1 MGCVMDLRL
10 LEEGLFEQDMKYISI
25 GFFCISMV
33 LSGCLEIFENEKK
46 EELKAGGESAID
58 RKKKLNEME
67 LQIQKLEW
75 ENSRLSLK
83 LVTVDGG
90 ALVRDKTTGLW
101 HYDVQRNPFTG
112 RAFQSFSNESPRAEA
127 DFLLGRK
134 DGMERFW
141 WPNGKLQEEGQ
152 WFDGMENGIFRKWNK
167 EGVPTQ
173 IIRYKNGQI
182 TEVIL
187 DNR

>member
-1 MGCVMDLRL
+1 MRL
-10 LEEGLFEQDMKYISI
+10 LLAVEGLFDQSMKYFSISL
-25 GFFCISMV
+25 FCASLV
-33 LSGCLEIFENEKK
+33 LSGCLEIFEDGTK
-46 EELKAGGESAID
+46 EELLKEGESAID
-58 RKKKLNEME
+58 RKKKLKEME
-67 LQIQKLEW
+67 LEIQKLEW

-83 LVTVDGG
+83 LVTVDGE
-90 ALVRDKTTGLW
+90 ALVRFKTTGLW

-112 RAFQSFSNESPRAEA
+112 RAFQSFPNESPRAEA

-141 WPNGKLQEEGQ
+141 WPNGKLKEEGQ
-152 WFDGMENGIFRKWNK
+152 WFDGTENGVFRKWNEDGRITK
-167 EGVPTQ
+167 

-187 DNR
+187 DSP

>member
-1 MGCVMDLRL
+1 MHLRL
-10 LEEGLFEQDMKYISI
+10 PEESLFEQDMKYIAI
-25 GFFCISMV
+25 CFFCISMV
-33 LSGCLEIFENEKK
+33 LSGCLEIFEDEKK
-46 EELKAGGESAID
+46 QDPQGGGESAID

-112 RAFQSFSNESPRAEA
+112 RAFQSFPNESPRAEA

-141 WPNGKLQEEGQ
+141 WSNGKLQEEGQ

-167 EGVPTQ
+167 EGALTQ